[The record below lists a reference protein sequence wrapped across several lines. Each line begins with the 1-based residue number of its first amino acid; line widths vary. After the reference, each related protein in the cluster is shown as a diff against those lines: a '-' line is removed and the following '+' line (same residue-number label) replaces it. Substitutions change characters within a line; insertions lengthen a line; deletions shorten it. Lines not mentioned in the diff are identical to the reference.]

1 MNDQPSDLSGRLQAA
16 LGPQYRLEREL
27 GRGGMGVVY
36 LATDTAL
43 DRTVAV
49 KVIHPELASH
59 ESLARRFLTE
69 ARTIARLR
77 HPNIVSVHAAGS
89 DGDLLFYVMDQIEGE
104 TLRER
109 LAREP
114 RLPLPDV
121 VRIVADLAAALDA
134 AGKAGVVHRD
144 VKPENVLLERTG
156 GRALLA
162 DFGIA
167 RAVATEASGP
177 RTAQG
182 VAVVTPFSMSAELA
196 AGEDV
201 DSRSDLYSLG
211 IVAYEML
218 AGAPPFDGPNRVVVS
233 RHIGERPAPI
243 RRHRPDTPPALAA
256 AIMHALEK
264 PPAARWQTGEEFR
277 AAVLGELPVP
287 RSRSTLRSR
296 ALAVG
301 GIAAA
306 ALAVVT
312 AVTLARPGG
321 PPEGVDPRR
330 SILVLPFDNI
340 RGDQAVE
347 WLRDGSVSMLALNL
361 SQWSDLQVV
370 DNERMH
376 DLLQKH
382 EIADTAEIGLEQARR
397 LARDAGVWTVVLGD
411 FSQAG
416 DSLHLVARVFDV
428 ATGARIETAQ
438 VGAVPGEDVRPL
450 FDELAARLLDLTG
463 APAEIRAN
471 IAQATTSSLE
481 AFRSYLQGVDAL
493 NHWDLATAERSLQRA
508 LQIDTTFG
516 LAYYKYALTRGWL
529 VGPNDSLSSQ
539 AMVRASAF
547 SAGLPRHERTIIN
560 AYRAF
565 IEGESDDARA
575 LYQQLIQH
583 DPNDTDAW
591 YGLGEAWFHDFGG
604 SNRPANMTQ
613 SLRAFRRTLALDPT
627 YARAYDHIESML
639 AEASKPG
646 ASIALMANDSFANTR
661 DRMGRPVMDSTTRMQ
676 AAARAQRDVVALARD
691 WVGIQPTSPRAHG
704 ALIDAYIAAG
714 NFGAALGEVARF
726 RTLDPGNP
734 ELAFVEARVR
744 FASGE
749 VDQAAAILRAA
760 LDSTAPEDFR
770 PLEGIPTAFG
780 DLTSA
785 ANVFAYQGDLP
796 NAVRAIDLADRVR
809 QTVYPALP
817 LVAGGGDHW
826 HRTALGQLYAAAGA
840 PAASL
845 RRVWQSAAEA
855 ARSAPP
861 ERRKP
866 ILSSGAAAAVGLFT
880 GLESDSSALRELRA
894 LSGEGDP
901 PEIAAWLA
909 LQNNDTTAAR
919 RALATPDTAES
930 EMSRKV
936 HYFVYRR
943 PIAAMAYY
951 QLGEYQTALDLLESF
966 EPDVFASRGFD
977 PRWGIVGRVRLLRA
991 DLHAKLGQKDEAR
1004 AEYRRVIAQWKSA
1017 DPALSPYLRM
1027 AQRGLAA
1034 LGEEAT

>member
-1 MNDQPSDLSGRLQAA
+1 MSHQPSDLTGRLQAA

-49 KVIHPELASH
+49 KVIHPELAAH

-89 DGDLLFYVMDQIEGE
+89 DGDLLYYVMDQIPGE

-114 RLPLPDV
+114 RPPVADV

-134 AGKAGVVHRD
+134 AGRAGVVHRD
-144 VKPENVLLERTG
+144 VKPENILLEQAT

-167 RAVATEASGP
+167 RAVASETAGP

-182 VAVVTPFSMSAELA
+182 VAVGTPIYMSPEQA

-201 DSRSDLYSLG
+201 DGRSDLYSLG

-233 RHIGERPAPI
+233 KHIGERPAPI
-243 RRHRPDTPPALAA
+243 RRLRPETPPELAA
-256 AIMHALEK
+256 AVMHALEK
-264 PPAARWQTGEEFR
+264 PPGSRWQTGEDFR
-277 AAVLGELPVP
+277 AAVLGERAVP
-287 RSRSTLRSR
+287 RRRPSLRTR
-296 ALAVG
+296 
-301 GIAAA
+301 A
-306 ALAVVT
+306 ALAGGIVVAALAAGT
-312 AVTLARPGG
+312 AVTLARGPDG
-321 PPEGVDPRR
+321 PPDGVDPRR
-330 SILVLPFDNI
+330 SILVLPFDNL
-340 RGDQAVE
+340 RGDQSVE

-382 EIADTAEIGLEQARR
+382 EIADTADIGLEQARR
-397 LARDAGVWTVVLGD
+397 LAREAGVWTVVLGD
-411 FSQAG
+411 FEQAG

-428 ATGARIETAQ
+428 ETGTRIETAQ
-438 VGAVPGEDVRPL
+438 VGSVPGEDVRSL
-450 FDELAARLLDLTG
+450 FDELATRLLDLTG

-481 AFRSYLQGVDAL
+481 AFRSYLRGVDAL

-508 LQIDTTFG
+508 LQIDSTFG

-539 AMVRASAF
+539 AMVRATAY
-547 SAGLPRHERTIIN
+547 SAGLPQHERTIIN
-560 AYRAF
+560 AYRSF
-565 IEGESDDARA
+565 IEGDSDNARS

-604 SNRPANMTQ
+604 SNRPANMTH

-627 YARAYDHIESML
+627 YALAYDHIESML
-639 AEASKPG
+639 AEASRPG
-646 ASIALMANDSFANTR
+646 TSIALMPNDSFAATR
-661 DRMGRPVMDSTTRMQ
+661 DRMGRLIMDSTVRV
-676 AAARAQRDVVALARD
+676 AAAERAQRDVVALARD

-714 NFGAALGEVARF
+714 SFGAALGEVARF

-817 LVAGGGDHW
+817 LVAGGGDYW
-826 HRTALGQLYAAAGA
+826 HRTALSQLYAAAGA

-855 ARSAPP
+855 ARSAPA

-866 ILSSGAAAAVGLFT
+866 IISSGAAAAVGLFT
-880 GLESDSSALRELRA
+880 GLESDSSALRELRT
-894 LSGEGDP
+894 LSGEADA

-909 LQNNDTTAAR
+909 LQNNDTVGAR
-919 RALATPDTAES
+919 RALAAPDTAES
-930 EMSRKV
+930 SRKI

-977 PRWGIVGRVRLLRA
+977 PRWGILGRVRLLRA

>member
-43 DRTVAV
+43 DRPVAV
-49 KVIHPELASH
+49 KVIHPELAAH

-89 DGDLLFYVMDQIEGE
+89 DGDLLYYVMDQIEGE

-114 RLPLPDV
+114 RLPVADV

-134 AGKAGVVHRD
+134 AGQAGVVHRD
-144 VKPENVLLERTG
+144 VKPENVLLERAT

-182 VAVVTPFSMSAELA
+182 VAVGTPIYMSPEQA
-196 AGEDV
+196 AGEEV
-201 DSRSDLYSLG
+201 DGRSDLYSLG

-233 RHIGERPAPI
+233 KHIGERPAPV
-243 RRHRPDTPPALAA
+243 RRHRPETPPELAS

-264 PPAARWQTGEEFR
+264 PPASRWQTGESFR
-277 AAVLGELPVP
+277 AAVLGDRAVP
-287 RSRSTLRSR
+287 RPRRSLRSR
-296 ALAVG
+296 VLTVG

-306 ALAVVT
+306 ALAVGT
-312 AVTLARPGG
+312 AVTLARGPGG

-330 SILVLPFDNI
+330 SILVLPFDNL

-411 FSQAG
+411 FEQAG

-428 ATGARIETAQ
+428 ATGSRIETAQ
-438 VGAVPGEDVRPL
+438 VGAVPGADVRSL

-463 APAEIRAN
+463 APAEIRTN

-481 AFRSYLQGVDAL
+481 AFRSYLLGVDAL

-508 LQIDTTFG
+508 LSIDSTFG

-539 AMVRASAF
+539 AMVRATAF
-547 SAGLPRHERTIIN
+547 SEGLPQHERTIIN

-575 LYQQLIQH
+575 LYQQLIER

-604 SNRPANMTQ
+604 ANRPANMTQ

-627 YARAYDHIESML
+627 YALAYDHIESML

-646 ASIALMANDSFANTR
+646 ASIALMPNDSFAATR
-661 DRMGRPVMDSTTRMQ
+661 DRLGKLVMDSSARLQ
-676 AAARAQRDVVALARD
+676 ASARAQRDVVTLARD

-826 HRTALGQLYAAAGA
+826 HRTALSQLYAAAGA

-855 ARSAPP
+855 ARSAPA

-866 ILSSGAAAAVGLFT
+866 IISSGAAAAVGLFT

-919 RALATPDTAES
+919 RALAAPDTAE
-930 EMSRKV
+930 MTRKV

-1034 LGEEAT
+1034 LGEEAS